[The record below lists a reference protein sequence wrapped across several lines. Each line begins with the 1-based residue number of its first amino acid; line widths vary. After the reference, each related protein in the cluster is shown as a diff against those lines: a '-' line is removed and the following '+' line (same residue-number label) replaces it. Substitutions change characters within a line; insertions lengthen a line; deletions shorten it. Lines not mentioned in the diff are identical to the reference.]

1 MKKILVVDNNDSF
14 VYNLVEYLRINGN
27 CAFDVI
33 ICDDVDLNNL
43 RYYDGILL
51 SPGAGIPSDY
61 PNMMKII
68 DLCRDSHSIFGVCLG
83 LQAIV
88 SYFEGNIIQLT
99 NPKHGHVSKL
109 SIIKPNDI
117 ILNSIVNGSNV
128 GRYHSSVA
136 DKITFPENLEITS
149 TDEDCNIMSI
159 THKSKRI
166 YGVQYH
172 PESIMTKDGQIMVN
186 NWVNTI

>member
-14 VYNLVEYLRINGN
+14 VYNLVEYLRISGN
-27 CAFDVI
+27 CEFDVV
-33 ICDDVDLNNL
+33 ICDDVDLACL
-43 RYYDGILL
+43 CRYDGILL
-51 SPGAGIPSDY
+51 SPGAGLPLDY

-88 SYFEGNIIQLT
+88 SYFGGDIIQLP
-99 NPKHGHVSKL
+99 NPKHGHISEL

-117 ILNSIVNGSNV
+117 ILKTVENGCSV

-136 DKITFPENLEITS
+136 DEITFPEVLEITS
-149 TDEDCNIMSI
+149 KDEDCNIMSI

-172 PESIMTKDGQIMVN
+172 PESIITKDGQVMIN
-186 NWVNTI
+186 NWVNSI